1 MLMHIHP
8 VDPQPRLINQVAD
21 TLRRGGV
28 IIYPTDTIYAMGC
41 DIHHP
46 GAIERICRIKQV
58 NPLKATFSFIF
69 RDLSHISD
77 YTKSIDNSTFR
88 LLKQYLP
95 GPFTFILNAGKAVP
109 KLLHNKRSTVGIRI
123 PDNRICL
130 HLIEALGNPI
140 ITTTLP
146 EDHTVEEYTD
156 PEIIHDKFGSLV
168 DIVIDGGPG
177 GIVPSTVIDCT
188 GDEPE
193 VTRVGL
199 GVFE

>member
-1 MLMHIHP
+1 MHIHP
-8 VDPQPRLINQVAD
+8 ENPQPRLINQVAD
-21 TLRRGGV
+21 TLRKSGV
-28 IIYPTDTIYAMGC
+28 IIYPTDTIYGMGC
-41 DIHHP
+41 DIHQP
-46 GAIERICRIKQV
+46 RAIERICRIKQV
-58 NPLKATFSFIF
+58 DPLKATFSFIF

-109 KLLHNKRSTVGIRI
+109 KLLHNKRSTIGIRI

-130 HLIEALGNPI
+130 YLTETLGNPL

-146 EDHTVEEYTD
+146 GDMVEEYTD
-156 PEIIHDKFGSLV
+156 PEIIHEKFGSLV

-177 GIVPSTVIDCT
+177 GIIPSTVIDCT
-188 GDEPE
+188 GDEPA
-193 VTRVGL
+193 VTREGL
-199 GVFE
+199 GDFN